1 MTVRSRALGVAVV
14 ASMLALGSVQP
25 ARAGQNPYEGV
36 LSSDTCSPGV
46 AFTAISMGWDLDYLY
61 NSNFGGLGPCVVPDL
76 SELLGTW
83 ILVSQQ
89 VQFGANTLIGNAA
102 SKTLQILPA
111 AVFELDP
118 MVRGVMAQE
127 EWQTEKF
134 CIEGAAA
141 APTCNISLPPL
152 PAGLGAAPCRESAV
166 FTGAVRSD
174 VHVQSSGGPPAQ
186 PVGPFTIR
194 ANFRTDMIPIAIRCP
209 GASVDVTCGNCA
221 SMSIGKLTMAIEYD
235 QPTDVLT
242 AVSDVGGRVLVQTY
256 RRVTTVTLG
265 EIFNSD
271 GSLQ

>member
-1 MTVRSRALGVAVV
+1 MTVRPRALAVAVV
-14 ASMLALGSVQP
+14 VSVLTLGSVRP
-25 ARAGQNPYEGV
+25 AQAGQNPYEGV
-36 LSSDTCSPGV
+36 LSSATCSPGV
-46 AFTAISMGWDLDYLY
+46 AFTAISMGWDLSYLY
-61 NSNFGGLGPCVVPDL
+61 DSDFGGSGPCFVPDL

-83 ILVSQQ
+83 TLVSQQ
-89 VQFGANTLIGNAA
+89 IQFGANTLIGNAA
-102 SKTLQILPA
+102 GKTLQILPA

-141 APTCNISLPPL
+141 APTCNVSLPAL
-152 PAGLGAAPCRESAV
+152 PAGLGALSCQATAV

-174 VHVQSSGGPPAQ
+174 VYVQSSGLASQ
-186 PVGPFTIR
+186 PVGPFTLR
-194 ANFRTDMIPIAIRCP
+194 ANIRTDMIPIAIRCP
-209 GASVDVTCGNCA
+209 GADVDVTCSNCA
-221 SMSIGKLTMAIEYD
+221 SMSIGKLTMELEYD

-256 RRVTTVTLG
+256 RREATITLG
-265 EIFNSD
+265 EIFNPD

>member
-14 ASMLALGSVQP
+14 VGVLALGAARPVQ
-25 ARAGQNPYEGV
+25 AGQNPYEGV

-61 NSNFGGLGPCVVPDL
+61 DSDFGGLGPCVIPDL

-83 ILVSQQ
+83 TLVSQQ
-89 VQFGANTLIGNAA
+89 IQVGTNSLIGNAA
-102 SKTLQILPA
+102 GKTLQILPA

-118 MVRGVMAQE
+118 MVRGIMAQE

-141 APTCNISLPPL
+141 APTCGIILPAL
-152 PAGLGAAPCRESAV
+152 PAGLGAIPCRDSAV

-174 VHVQSSGGPPAQ
+174 VYVQSSGGSPTQ
-186 PVGPFTIR
+186 PVGPFTLRANIR
-194 ANFRTDMIPIAIRCP
+194 ADMVPIAIRCP
-209 GASVDVTCGNCA
+209 GAEVDVTCGNCA
-221 SMSIGKLTMAIEYD
+221 SMSIGKLTMVLEYD
-235 QPTDVLT
+235 QSTDVLT

-256 RRVTTVTLG
+256 RRETTLTIG
-265 EIFNSD
+265 EIFNPD

>member
-1 MTVRSRALGVAVV
+1 M
-14 ASMLALGSVQP
+14 QHIP
-25 ARAGQNPYEGV
+25 
-36 LSSDTCSPGV
+36 
-46 AFTAISMGWDLDYLY
+46 
-61 NSNFGGLGPCVVPDL
+61 
-76 SELLGTW
+76 
-83 ILVSQQ
+83 
-89 VQFGANTLIGNAA
+89 
-102 SKTLQILPA
+102 
-111 AVFELDP
+111 
-118 MVRGVMAQE
+118 
-127 EWQTEKF
+127 
-134 CIEGAAA
+134 AAA
-141 APTCNISLPPL
+141 AGRTRGGALP
-152 PAGLGAAPCRESAV
+152 RVAV

-186 PVGPFTIR
+186 PVGRFTIR